1 MTVTAL
7 VRALSG
13 EAIDRYPVFPSQE
26 EAFGITGPSPVP
38 SADSKPV
45 AAQTAGPPV
54 VLREG
59 DTEVLGTMLEGRQE
73 MTPRGATLV
82 SRFVIRVR
90 RS

>member
-1 MTVTAL
+1 M
-7 VRALSG
+7 RA
-13 EAIDRYPVFPSQE
+13 
-26 EAFGITGPSPVP
+26 
-38 SADSKPV
+38 KPV